1 MLLALLLAVATSP
14 EAAPVDWL
22 QQLQAEPFE
31 QSRPKAVIIQNR
43 EFAASTAISLY
54 ETRSTDGTGT
64 ASSVWHA
71 RREVRTGD
79 ERAISWTSTASCA
92 PLFSVVVALERLA
105 LPHVELRQ
113 PPVDQFPTPAPVMGA
128 LHQTHLV
135 WVTAWDSG
143 NAPVQ
148 LTLESLGSGPPKQI
162 YDLVDAQLSAC
173 W

>member
-1 MLLALLLAVATSP
+1 MLLTVLLAMVASP
-14 EAAPVDWL
+14 GPAPVDWL
-22 QQLQAEPFE
+22 QQLKAEPFE
-31 QSRPKAVIIQNR
+31 QSRPKAVIIQTR

-54 ETRSTDGTGT
+54 ETRSTNETGT
-64 ASSVWHA
+64 RQSVWHA

-79 ERAISWTSTASCA
+79 ERTIAWTSTASCA

-148 LTLESLGSGPPKQI
+148 LTLESPGSGPPKQI
-162 YDLVDAQLSAC
+162 YDLIDAQLSDC

>member
-1 MLLALLLAVATSP
+1 MSLTVVLALVTSP
-14 EAAPVDWL
+14 GPSPVDWL

-31 QSRPKAVIIQNR
+31 RSMPKAVIIQTR

-54 ETRSTDGTGT
+54 ETRSTHGTGT
-64 ASSVWHA
+64 GSSAWHA

-79 ERAISWTSTASCA
+79 DRVVAWTSTVSCA
-92 PLFSVVVALERLA
+92 PLFSVIVALERLA

-113 PPVDQFPTPAPVMGA
+113 PPVDQFSTPAPVMGA
-128 LHQTHLV
+128 LHQSHLV

>member
-1 MLLALLLAVATSP
+1 MSLTVLLALVTSP
-14 EAAPVDWL
+14 GPAPVDWL
-22 QQLQAEPFE
+22 QQLKAEPFE
-31 QSRPKAVIIQNR
+31 QSRPKAVIIQTR

-54 ETRSTDGTGT
+54 EARSADGTGT

-71 RREVRTGD
+71 RREIRTGD

-113 PPVDQFPTPAPVMGA
+113 LPVDQFPTPAPVMGA

-143 NAPVQ
+143 NAPAQ
-148 LTLESLGSGPPKQI
+148 LTLESLGSGAPKQI
-162 YDLVDAQLSAC
+162 YDLANAQLAAC

>member
-1 MLLALLLAVATSP
+1 MFLTILLAGAINAGPS
-14 EAAPVDWL
+14 PVDWL

-31 QSRPKAVIIQNR
+31 RSMPKAVIIQTR

-54 ETRSTDGTGT
+54 ETRSADGTGT
-64 ASSVWHA
+64 ESSIWHA

-79 ERAISWTSTASCA
+79 DRVIAWTSTVSCA
-92 PLFSVVVALERLA
+92 PLFSVIVALERLA

-113 PPVDQFPTPAPVMGA
+113 PRADQFPTPRPVMGA
-128 LHQTHLV
+128 LHQSHLV

>member
-1 MLLALLLAVATSP
+1 MFLTILLAGAINAGPS
-14 EAAPVDWL
+14 PVDWL

-31 QSRPKAVIIQNR
+31 QSRPKAVIIQTR

-54 ETRSTDGTGT
+54 ETRSTHGTGT

-79 ERAISWTSTASCA
+79 DRVIAWTSTASCE
-92 PLFSVVVALERLA
+92 PLFSVIVALERLA
-105 LPHVELRQ
+105 LPNVELRQ
-113 PPVDQFPTPAPVMGA
+113 PPADRFPTPAPVMGS

-162 YDLVDAQLSAC
+162 YDLVDAQLSDC